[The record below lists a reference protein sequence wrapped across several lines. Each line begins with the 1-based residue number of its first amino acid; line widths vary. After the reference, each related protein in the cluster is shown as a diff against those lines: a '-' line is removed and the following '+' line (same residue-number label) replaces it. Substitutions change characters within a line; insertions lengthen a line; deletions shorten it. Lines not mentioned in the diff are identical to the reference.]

1 MTVRGATF
9 DGTVR
14 SIMSKVMDRAEE
26 GAFAPEPAAPLRKT
40 VDGRGYVYVALMVL
54 IGSTTAPAARY
65 VVQDLPVFLIPVMRF
80 ALAGLCLLPVVWAR
94 GGLGRLIR
102 EDGWRLMLAAGL
114 CVPINQFFFLSATRL
129 GPTSHVG
136 LFYATCPL
144 VVLLLAW
151 AMRLERPDRARL
163 WGVLTSVAGIVVI
176 GLGNLWERGAS
187 SPVETHNILLAD
199 LLLVGAVLSWGGY
212 IVASKPLIVRH
223 GALSVL
229 AGTFLAGCLLSAPVA
244 ILASPRGLPP
254 LSHVSTSAWLG
265 LAFLG
270 FFVTP
275 FGWAYQ
281 NMALRRFDA
290 TQVAT
295 FSNASP
301 ILTVIWGMWLFGE
314 TLTTTLVVGGAM
326 TLAGIYWICRPDRSA
341 RAARA
346 PLPEIGLSGSRATGD
361 RHHVVAALALSE
373 EQASR

>member
-1 MTVRGATF
+1 MLKGE
-9 DGTVR
+9 
-14 SIMSKVMDRAEE
+14 DREKE
-26 GAFAPEPAAPLRKT
+26 GEFAPEPAEPLGKT
-40 VDGRGYVYVALMVL
+40 VDVRGYVYVALMVL
-54 IGSTTAPAARY
+54 IGSTTAPAAKY

-102 EDGWRLMLAAGL
+102 EDGRGLMLAAAL
-114 CVPINQFFFLSATRL
+114 CVPVNQGFFLSATRL

-187 SPVETHNILLAD
+187 TPGETHNVLLAD

-212 IVASKPLIVRH
+212 MVVSKPLIVRH
-223 GALSVL
+223 GAIPVL
-229 AGTFLAGCLLSAPVA
+229 AGTFLAGCLLAAPVA
-244 ILASPRGLPP
+244 IFASPGLPP

-270 FFVTP
+270 LFVTP

-290 TQVAT
+290 SQVAT
-295 FSNASP
+295 LSNASP
-301 ILTVIWGMWLFGE
+301 ILTVVWGMWLFGE
-314 TLTTTLVVGGAM
+314 TLTTTLVVGGVM
-326 TLAGIYWICRPDRSA
+326 TMAGIYWICRPDRP
-341 RAARA
+341 ARA
-346 PLPEIGLSGSRATGD
+346 PLPACGRSGSRDAGE
-361 RHHVVAALALSE
+361 RHPVVGALALPK
-373 EQASR
+373 EQAAR